1 MGVGRDVLTDGVEL
15 CIECTRHC
23 HGSSFPKL
31 GGGETAHGRHT
42 RVDVDA
48 VMCAGVGPDGKPA
61 RTAEYAAPQWPVC
74 GHAASVAG
82 KTANGRQMPS
92 HTSANARSISGG
104 ESRTRSATPS
114 HEKGGKR
121 PVSVAGKPHTVG
133 KCRATRKRAN
143 AQWHA
148 QARPVSVAGKPH
160 TVGKCRATKRRATAQ
175 WQAQTRPVSVAGKP
189 HTVGKCR
196 STKGGKRPM
205 RVKGTS
211 AQRQWQVKPHTVG
224 IQHGSREGC
233 PDGWR
238 GALHRVHEALPREQ
252 LSEAC

>member
-1 MGVGRDVLTDGVEL
+1 MEL

-114 HEKGGKR
+114 HEKGGQTPSVSGGETAHGRQMPSHKKEGKR
-121 PVSVAGKPHTVG
+121 PVACASAPSVSGG
-133 KCRATRKRAN
+133 E
-143 AQWHA
+143 
-148 QARPVSVAGKPH
+148 
-160 TVGKCRATKRRATAQ
+160 TAHGRQ
-175 WQAQTRPVSVAGKP
+175 MPSHK
-189 HTVGKCR
+189 KE
-196 STKGGKRPM
+196 GKRPVASANAPSISGGETAHGRQM
-205 RVKGTS
+205 PIHRRGQAPNESEGHKRPAAVAGETAHCQHTS
-211 AQRQWQVKPHTVG
+211 WESGGV
-224 IQHGSREGC
+224 S
-233 PDGWR
+233 
-238 GALHRVHEALPREQ
+238 
-252 LSEAC
+252 